1 MEQNSM
7 NELTKEGAT
16 LVSKSNKGKVVAIV
30 GAAAVAVAGAVTY
43 FIRKGK
49 NKVEEANVVETETE
63 VVTEDQE

>member
-7 NELTKEGAT
+7 NEITKEGVT
-16 LVSKSNKGKVVAIV
+16 LVKKSNKGKVVAIV

-49 NKVEEANVVETETE
+49 NKVNEAEYVESEE

>member
-1 MEQNSM
+1 MEQNGM
-7 NELTKEGAT
+7 NEINKGGAT
-16 LVSKSNKGKVVAIV
+16 LVKSNKGKVVAIV

-49 NKVEEANVVETETE
+49 NKNVETENVEENSE